1 MKTAAPPSLPRLL
14 CATLLA
20 LAGAACAGTPPA
32 GAPDAGADSAAAL
45 WQQIQAATADA
56 ACDGPQHC
64 HSIAIGNKACGGPER
79 YLAWSSKR
87 DDGTRLRALAARHA
101 ALRKQEDERAG
112 LLSNCMAVQDPG
124 AGCHAGRCVLNP
136 PGIGGRDSK

>member
-1 MKTAAPPSLPRLL
+1 MKTAAPPSLPRRL
-14 CATLLA
+14 CAALLA

-32 GAPDAGADSAAAL
+32 TASDAAAL
-45 WQQIQAATADA
+45 WQQIQAETADA

-64 HSIAIGNKACGGPER
+64 HSIAIGSKACGGPER
-79 YLAWSSKR
+79 YLAWSSKH
-87 DDGTRLRALAARHA
+87 DDGARLRALVARHA

-124 AGCHAGRCVLNP
+124 ASCRAGRCVLNP